1 MFNDIQYIK
10 VDKNVHT
17 ERMNSRLIFSKRI
30 VFVVGVSF
38 PDQYPIQSIMSFS
51 QHFQYLNISS
61 SSELL
66 SWNILISCSNL
77 LE

>member
-38 PDQYPIQSIMSFS
+38 PDL
-51 QHFQYLNISS
+51 YLYKV
-61 SSELL
+61 
-66 SWNILISCSNL
+66 
-77 LE
+77 